1 MKKMNKEGVKLF
13 MNEPRVTE
21 REILNAMIDGTIDA
35 EVMREF
41 AEKKLAQLDK
51 RRDAAAKR
59 AEKKREE
66 SDALTEEIYGLL
78 TETPMTIDEIVLAL
92 DIEDVTT
99 NKVAARLGK
108 LIKADRVVK
117 EAVRVDKRRKMA
129 YRLAVE
135 AEAETAEA

>member
-1 MKKMNKEGVKLF
+1 MEKMTK
-13 MNEPRVTE
+13 RDC
-21 REILNAMIDGTIDA
+21 LNALYEIVVNTDVENGDVLMGYI
-35 EVMREF
+35 
-41 AEKKLAQLDK
+41 EKELAQLDK

-59 AEKKREE
+59 AEKKKEA

-92 DIEDVTT
+92 DNEDVTT

-108 LIKADRVVK
+108 LIKAGRVVK

-135 AEAETAEA
+135 VEAETAEA

>member
-1 MKKMNKEGVKLF
+1 MEKMTKRDCLNTLYDIVVNTELDGEKGDALMGYIEKE
-13 MNEPRVTE
+13 
-21 REILNAMIDGTIDA
+21 
-35 EVMREF
+35 
-41 AEKKLAQLDK
+41 LAQLDK

-59 AEKKREE
+59 AEKKKEA

-92 DIEDVTT
+92 DVEDVTT

-135 AEAETAEA
+135 ADAETAEA

>member
-1 MKKMNKEGVKLF
+1 MEKMTKRDCFNALYDMVVNADVENGDTLMEFIEKE
-13 MNEPRVTE
+13 
-21 REILNAMIDGTIDA
+21 
-35 EVMREF
+35 
-41 AEKKLAQLDK
+41 LAQLDK

-78 TETPMTIDEIVLAL
+78 TDTPMTIDEIVLAL
-92 DIEDVTT
+92 DNEDVTT

-135 AEAETAEA
+135 ADAETAEA

>member
-1 MKKMNKEGVKLF
+1 MEKMTK
-13 MNEPRVTE
+13 RDC
-21 REILNAMIDGTIDA
+21 LNALYEIVVNTDVENGDVLMGYI
-35 EVMREF
+35 
-41 AEKKLAQLDK
+41 EKELAQLDK

-59 AEKKREE
+59 AEKKKEA

-92 DIEDVTT
+92 DNEDVTT

-108 LIKADRVVK
+108 LIKAGRVVK

-135 AEAETAEA
+135 VEAETAEV

>member
-1 MKKMNKEGVKLF
+1 MEKMTK
-13 MNEPRVTE
+13 RDC
-21 REILNAMIDGTIDA
+21 LNALYEIVVNADVENGDTLM
-35 EVMREF
+35 EF
-41 AEKKLAQLDK
+41 IEKELAQLDK

-59 AEKKREE
+59 AEKKKEA

-78 TETPMTIDEIVLAL
+78 TDTPMTIDEIVLAL
-92 DIEDVTT
+92 DNEDVTT

-135 AEAETAEA
+135 VEAETAEA

>member
-1 MKKMNKEGVKLF
+1 MEKMTKRDCFNALYDMVVNANVENGDALMEFIEKE
-13 MNEPRVTE
+13 
-21 REILNAMIDGTIDA
+21 
-35 EVMREF
+35 
-41 AEKKLAQLDK
+41 LAQLDK

-59 AEKKREE
+59 AEKKKEA

-78 TETPMTIDEIVLAL
+78 TDTPMTIDEIVLAL
-92 DIEDVTT
+92 DNEDVTT

-108 LIKADRVVK
+108 LIKADRVIK

>member
-1 MKKMNKEGVKLF
+1 MATKI
-13 MNEPRVTE
+13 TE
-21 REILNAMIDGTIDA
+21 RDIYHAMIDGTIDA

>member
-1 MKKMNKEGVKLF
+1 MEKMTK
-13 MNEPRVTE
+13 RDC
-21 REILNAMIDGTIDA
+21 LNALYDIVVNTELDGEKGDA
-35 EVMREF
+35 LMGYI
-41 AEKKLAQLDK
+41 EKELAQLDK

-59 AEKKREE
+59 AEKKKEA

-78 TETPMTIDEIVLAL
+78 TDAPMTIDEIVLAL
-92 DIEDVTT
+92 DVEDVTT

-108 LIKADRVVK
+108 LIKANRVVK

-135 AEAETAEA
+135 ADAETAEA

>member
-1 MKKMNKEGVKLF
+1 MENKMTK
-13 MNEPRVTE
+13 RDC
-21 REILNAMIDGTIDA
+21 LNALYEIVVNTDVENGDTLM
-35 EVMREF
+35 EF
-41 AEKKLAQLDK
+41 IEKELAQLDK

-59 AEKKREE
+59 AEKKKEA

-92 DIEDVTT
+92 DTEDVTT

-129 YRLAVE
+129 YRLAGE

>member
-1 MKKMNKEGVKLF
+1 MEKMTKRDCFNALYDMVVNANVENGDALMEFIEKE
-13 MNEPRVTE
+13 
-21 REILNAMIDGTIDA
+21 
-35 EVMREF
+35 
-41 AEKKLAQLDK
+41 LAQLDK

-59 AEKKREE
+59 AEKKKEA

-78 TETPMTIDEIVLAL
+78 TDTPMTIDEIVLAL
-92 DIEDVTT
+92 DVEDVTT

>member
-1 MKKMNKEGVKLF
+1 MEKMTKRDCFNALYDMVVNANVENGDTLMEFIEKE
-13 MNEPRVTE
+13 
-21 REILNAMIDGTIDA
+21 
-35 EVMREF
+35 
-41 AEKKLAQLDK
+41 LAQLDK

-59 AEKKREE
+59 AEKKKEA

-78 TETPMTIDEIVLAL
+78 TDTPMTIDEIVLAL
-92 DIEDVTT
+92 DVEDVTT

>member
-1 MKKMNKEGVKLF
+1 MEKMTK
-13 MNEPRVTE
+13 RDC
-21 REILNAMIDGTIDA
+21 LNALYEIVISTELDGEKGDA
-35 EVMREF
+35 LMGYI
-41 AEKKLAQLDK
+41 EKELAQLDK

-59 AEKKREE
+59 AEKKREA

-78 TETPMTIDEIVLAL
+78 TDTPMTIDEIVLAL
-92 DIEDVTT
+92 DTEDVTT

-135 AEAETAEA
+135 VEAETAEA

>member
-1 MKKMNKEGVKLF
+1 MTSKI
-13 MNEPRVTE
+13 TE
-21 REILNAMIDGTIDA
+21 KAVYTGILEGTIDA
-35 EVMREF
+35 DVLKAF

-78 TETPMTIDEIVLAL
+78 TDTPMTIDEIVLAL
-92 DIEDVTT
+92 DNEDVTT

-135 AEAETAEA
+135 ADAETAEA

>member
-1 MKKMNKEGVKLF
+1 MEKMTK
-13 MNEPRVTE
+13 RDC
-21 REILNAMIDGTIDA
+21 LNALYEIVVNTDVENGDVLMGYI
-35 EVMREF
+35 
-41 AEKKLAQLDK
+41 EKELAQLDK

-59 AEKKREE
+59 AEKKKEA
-66 SDALTEEIYGLL
+66 SDALTEEIYDLL
-78 TETPMTIDEIVLAL
+78 TDTPMTIDEIVLAL
-92 DIEDVTT
+92 DNAEVTT

-135 AEAETAEA
+135 VEAETAEA

>member
-1 MKKMNKEGVKLF
+1 MENKMTK
-13 MNEPRVTE
+13 RDC
-21 REILNAMIDGTIDA
+21 LNALYEIVVNTDVENGDVLMGYI
-35 EVMREF
+35 
-41 AEKKLAQLDK
+41 EKELAQLDK

-59 AEKKREE
+59 AEKKKEA

-92 DIEDVTT
+92 DVEDVTT

-135 AEAETAEA
+135 ADAETAEA

>member
-1 MKKMNKEGVKLF
+1 MEKMTKRDCFNALYDMVVNANVENGDALMEFIEKE
-13 MNEPRVTE
+13 
-21 REILNAMIDGTIDA
+21 
-35 EVMREF
+35 
-41 AEKKLAQLDK
+41 LAQLDK

-59 AEKKREE
+59 AEKKKEA

-78 TETPMTIDEIVLAL
+78 TDTPMTIDEIVLAL
-92 DIEDVTT
+92 DVEDVPT

>member
-1 MKKMNKEGVKLF
+1 MENKMTKRDCFNTLYDMVVNADVEKGDILMEFIEKE
-13 MNEPRVTE
+13 
-21 REILNAMIDGTIDA
+21 
-35 EVMREF
+35 
-41 AEKKLAQLDK
+41 LAQLDK

-59 AEKKREE
+59 AEKKKEA

-92 DIEDVTT
+92 DNEDVTT

-108 LIKADRVVK
+108 LIKAGRVVK

-135 AEAETAEA
+135 VEAETAEA

>member
-1 MKKMNKEGVKLF
+1 MEKMTK
-13 MNEPRVTE
+13 RDC
-21 REILNAMIDGTIDA
+21 LNALYEIVVNTDVENGDVLMGYI
-35 EVMREF
+35 
-41 AEKKLAQLDK
+41 EKELAQLDK

-59 AEKKREE
+59 AEKKKEA

-92 DIEDVTT
+92 DNEDVTT

-135 AEAETAEA
+135 VEAETAEA

>member
-1 MKKMNKEGVKLF
+1 MEKMTKRDCFNALYDMVVNADVENGDILMEFIEKE
-13 MNEPRVTE
+13 
-21 REILNAMIDGTIDA
+21 
-35 EVMREF
+35 
-41 AEKKLAQLDK
+41 LAQLDK

-78 TETPMTIDEIVLAL
+78 TDTPMTIDEIVLAL

>member
-1 MKKMNKEGVKLF
+1 MEKMTK
-13 MNEPRVTE
+13 RDC
-21 REILNAMIDGTIDA
+21 LNALYEIVVSAELDGEKGDA
-35 EVMREF
+35 LMGYI
-41 AEKKLAQLDK
+41 EKELAQLDK

-59 AEKKREE
+59 AEKKKEA

-92 DIEDVTT
+92 DVEDVTT

-135 AEAETAEA
+135 ADAETAEA

>member
-1 MKKMNKEGVKLF
+1 MEKMTK
-13 MNEPRVTE
+13 RDC
-21 REILNAMIDGTIDA
+21 LNALYDIVVNTELDG
-35 EVMREF
+35 
-41 AEKKLAQLDK
+41 EKGDVLMGYIEKELAQLDK

-59 AEKKREE
+59 AEKKKEA

-78 TETPMTIDEIVLAL
+78 TDAPMTIDEIVLAL
-92 DIEDVTT
+92 DVEDVTT

-135 AEAETAEA
+135 ADAETAEA

>member
-1 MKKMNKEGVKLF
+1 MEKMTKRDCLNELYEIVVNANLDGEKGDALMGYIEKE
-13 MNEPRVTE
+13 
-21 REILNAMIDGTIDA
+21 
-35 EVMREF
+35 
-41 AEKKLAQLDK
+41 LAQLDK

-59 AEKKREE
+59 AEKKKEA

-78 TETPMTIDEIVLAL
+78 TDTPMTIDEIVLAL
-92 DIEDVTT
+92 DNEEVTT

-129 YRLAVE
+129 YRLAGE

>member
-1 MKKMNKEGVKLF
+1 MDKKMTK
-13 MNEPRVTE
+13 RDC
-21 REILNAMIDGTIDA
+21 LNALYDMVVNADVENGDA
-35 EVMREF
+35 LMEF
-41 AEKKLAQLDK
+41 IEKELAQLDK

-59 AEKKREE
+59 AEKKKEA

-92 DIEDVTT
+92 DVEDVTT

-135 AEAETAEA
+135 ADAETAEA

>member
-1 MKKMNKEGVKLF
+1 MEKMTK
-13 MNEPRVTE
+13 RDC
-21 REILNAMIDGTIDA
+21 LNALYEIVVNTDVENGDVLMGYI
-35 EVMREF
+35 
-41 AEKKLAQLDK
+41 EKELAQLDK

-59 AEKKREE
+59 AEKKKEA

-92 DIEDVTT
+92 DNEDVTT

>member
-1 MKKMNKEGVKLF
+1 MENKMTK
-13 MNEPRVTE
+13 RDC
-21 REILNAMIDGTIDA
+21 LNALYNLVNVDVENGDIL
-35 EVMREF
+35 REYI
-41 AEKKLAQLDK
+41 EKELAQLDK

-59 AEKKREE
+59 AEKKKEA

-78 TETPMTIDEIVLAL
+78 TDTPMTIDEIVLAL
-92 DIEDVTT
+92 DTEDVTT

-135 AEAETAEA
+135 VEAETAEA

>member
-1 MKKMNKEGVKLF
+1 MEKMTKRDCFNALYDMVVNANVENGDALMEFIEKE
-13 MNEPRVTE
+13 
-21 REILNAMIDGTIDA
+21 
-35 EVMREF
+35 
-41 AEKKLAQLDK
+41 LAQLDK

-59 AEKKREE
+59 AEKKKEA

-78 TETPMTIDEIVLAL
+78 TDTPMTIDEIVLAL
-92 DIEDVTT
+92 DVEDVTT

-135 AEAETAEA
+135 AKAETAEA

>member
-1 MKKMNKEGVKLF
+1 MEKMTK
-13 MNEPRVTE
+13 RDC
-21 REILNAMIDGTIDA
+21 LNALYDIVVNTELDGEKGDA
-35 EVMREF
+35 LMGYI
-41 AEKKLAQLDK
+41 EKELAQLDK

-59 AEKKREE
+59 AEKKKEA

-92 DIEDVTT
+92 DVEDVTT

-135 AEAETAEA
+135 ADAETAEA

>member
-1 MKKMNKEGVKLF
+1 MEKMTKRDCFNALYDIVVNTNVENGDTLMEFIEKE
-13 MNEPRVTE
+13 
-21 REILNAMIDGTIDA
+21 
-35 EVMREF
+35 
-41 AEKKLAQLDK
+41 LAQLDK

-59 AEKKREE
+59 AEKKKEA

-78 TETPMTIDEIVLAL
+78 TDTPMTIDEIVLAL
-92 DIEDVTT
+92 DAEDVTT

-135 AEAETAEA
+135 ADAETAEA

>member
-1 MKKMNKEGVKLF
+1 MEKMTKRDCFNALYDMVVNANVENGDTLMEFIEKE
-13 MNEPRVTE
+13 
-21 REILNAMIDGTIDA
+21 
-35 EVMREF
+35 
-41 AEKKLAQLDK
+41 LAQLDK

-59 AEKKREE
+59 AEKKKEA

-78 TETPMTIDEIVLAL
+78 TDTPMTIDEIVLAL
-92 DIEDVTT
+92 DNEDVTT

-108 LIKADRVVK
+108 LIKADRVIK

>member
-1 MKKMNKEGVKLF
+1 MEKMTK
-13 MNEPRVTE
+13 RDC
-21 REILNAMIDGTIDA
+21 LNALYEIVVNTDVENGDVLMGYI
-35 EVMREF
+35 
-41 AEKKLAQLDK
+41 EKELAQLDK

-59 AEKKREE
+59 AEKKKEA

-78 TETPMTIDEIVLAL
+78 TETPMTIDEIVLVL
-92 DIEDVTT
+92 DNEDVTT

-135 AEAETAEA
+135 VEAETAEA

>member
-1 MKKMNKEGVKLF
+1 MEKMTK
-13 MNEPRVTE
+13 RDC
-21 REILNAMIDGTIDA
+21 LNALYEIVVNTDVENGDA
-35 EVMREF
+35 LMGYI
-41 AEKKLAQLDK
+41 EKELAQLDK

-59 AEKKREE
+59 AEKKKEA

-78 TETPMTIDEIVLAL
+78 TNTPMTIDEIVLAL
-92 DIEDVTT
+92 DTEDVTT

-129 YRLAVE
+129 YRLAGE

>member
-1 MKKMNKEGVKLF
+1 MENKMTKRDCFNTLYDMVVNADVENGDILMEFIEKE
-13 MNEPRVTE
+13 
-21 REILNAMIDGTIDA
+21 
-35 EVMREF
+35 
-41 AEKKLAQLDK
+41 LAQLDK

-59 AEKKREE
+59 AEKKKEA

-92 DIEDVTT
+92 DNEDVTT

-108 LIKADRVVK
+108 LIKAGRVVK

-135 AEAETAEA
+135 VEAETAEA

>member
-1 MKKMNKEGVKLF
+1 MEKMTK
-13 MNEPRVTE
+13 RDC
-21 REILNAMIDGTIDA
+21 LNALYDIVVNTELDGEKGDA
-35 EVMREF
+35 LMGYI
-41 AEKKLAQLDK
+41 EKELAQLDK

-59 AEKKREE
+59 AEKKKEA

-92 DIEDVTT
+92 DVEDVTT

-108 LIKADRVVK
+108 LIKANRVVK

-135 AEAETAEA
+135 ADAETAEA

>member
-1 MKKMNKEGVKLF
+1 MEKMTK
-13 MNEPRVTE
+13 RDC
-21 REILNAMIDGTIDA
+21 LNALYEIVVNADVENGDTLM
-35 EVMREF
+35 EF
-41 AEKKLAQLDK
+41 IEKELAQLDK

-59 AEKKREE
+59 AEKKKET

-78 TETPMTIDEIVLAL
+78 TDTPMTIDEIVLAL
-92 DIEDVTT
+92 DNEDVTT

-135 AEAETAEA
+135 VEAETAEA

>member
-1 MKKMNKEGVKLF
+1 MENKMTK
-13 MNEPRVTE
+13 RDC
-21 REILNAMIDGTIDA
+21 LNALYNLVNADVENGDIL
-35 EVMREF
+35 REYI
-41 AEKKLAQLDK
+41 EKELAQLDK

-78 TETPMTIDEIVLAL
+78 TDTPMTIDEIVLAL

-108 LIKADRVVK
+108 LIKADRVIK

-129 YRLAVE
+129 YRLAGE